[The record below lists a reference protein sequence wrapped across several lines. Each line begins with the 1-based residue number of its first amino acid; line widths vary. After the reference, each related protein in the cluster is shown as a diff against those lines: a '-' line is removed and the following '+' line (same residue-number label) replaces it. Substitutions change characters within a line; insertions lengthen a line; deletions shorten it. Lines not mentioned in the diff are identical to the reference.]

1 MFQRLTITPL
11 ATVALAVAALAA
23 ATGAQNIDL
32 VTLPRRQSVQLT
44 IYNSEDVTLVK
55 ETRYLTF
62 KRGANRLQFAW
73 TNTLIDPTSI
83 ELRPLERAGDIEV
96 VSTIFPGQKPQHL
109 IWNVDSR
116 YSGMAKVEVSY
127 FISGLTWKMDYVATC
142 NPAETSL
149 RFQGFVR
156 VFNKSGESFENA
168 EVRLIVGTINLVEKV
183 ADLARRHGI
192 AVPKKD
198 GRRFR
203 AMKRKVALESFAKA
217 AAAEADAAP
226 AAAGI
231 VSAPKRIVKEGLSE
245 YFMFSVPGT
254 ETITNGWSKRM
265 QALDAEEVEF
275 DIVHRVRDFQYGNWP
290 VRFFIFTNDPEH
302 RLGESPLPDGLVRLF
317 KENGRDGLVFLGEQQ
332 VRYVPVKAKAEINL
346 GPDPLVVY
354 RKRPLET
361 HRINFRFHR
370 DRQGRE
376 WVRGWDE
383 RQTWNDEIRNYTGKR
398 LVLELRLRFGG
409 DVDFASE
416 MKTGVFDYQTVEAKL
431 TVDAGKTRAYPYVVT
446 RHNGT
451 NAKQS
456 RVKLVRGR

>member
-1 MFQRLTITPL
+1 MLQKLTL
-11 ATVALAVAALAA
+11 VALAVAAFAA
-23 ATGAQNIDL
+23 APGAQNIDL
-32 VTLPRRQSVQLT
+32 VTLPARQSVQLT

-83 ELRPLERAGDIEV
+83 ELRPLERVGEIEV

-116 YSGMAKVEVSY
+116 FSGMARVEVSY
-127 FISGLTWKMDYVATC
+127 FISGLTWQMDYVATAD
-142 NPAETSL
+142 PAEQAL

-168 EVRLIVGTINLVEKV
+168 EVRLIVGRINLVEKV
-183 ADLARRHGI
+183 ADLARRYGI
-192 AVPKKD
+192 AVPPKD
-198 GRRFR
+198 ARRFLELKKR
-203 AMKRKVALESFAKA
+203 AARESFDKA
-217 AAAEADAAP
+217 AAAEAE
-226 AAAGI
+226 AAGKPASI
-231 VSAPKRIVKEGLSE
+231 VSAPKQIVKEGLSE

-254 ETITNGWSKRM
+254 ETLTNGWSKRM
-265 QALDAEEVEF
+265 LAMDAEGVRF

-290 VRFFIFTNDPEH
+290 VRFFIFTNDKEH
-302 RLGESPLPDGLVRLF
+302 RLGESPLPDGLVRIF
-317 KENGRDGLVFLGEQQ
+317 RENGRDGLVFLGEQK
-332 VRYVPVKAKAEINL
+332 VSYVPIKAKAEINL
-346 GPDPLVVY
+346 GPDRLVVY

-361 HRINFRFHR
+361 RRINFTFRR

-376 WVRGWDE
+376 WVHGWDQ
-383 RQTWNDEIRNYTGKR
+383 RQAWNDEVRNYTGKPM
-398 LVLELRLRFGG
+398 VLELRLRFSG
-409 DVDFASE
+409 DVDFESE
-416 MKTGVFDYQTVEAKL
+416 MKTEVFDYQTVEARL

-446 RHNGT
+446 THDGA